1 MIFDFLEGFIIEC
14 ALIITAAGL
23 QNAFILR
30 QGIKKEFVIAVAIT
44 CAICESILV
53 TIGIGGMGALL
64 TAKPTL
70 SNIVTILGIVF
81 LILFAL
87 KSLYTAIRSNEVLDV
102 NKADVKAKTL
112 SQVILTA
119 IAFCWLNPHVILDLT
134 VMGAFSVQYYPH
146 QWVFALGVYAAA
158 FTWFLFLGILG
169 KFLAKPLSSP
179 RTWKGVNVVIAI
191 LCLYMAFNFIHDYD
205 KPHSHDHNHGIN
217 LFNDDHHHG
226 HDHDH

>member
-1 MIFDFLEGFIIEC
+1 MFLDFIEGFIIEC

-70 SNIVTILGIVF
+70 TNIVTILGIIF

-87 KSLYTAIRSNEVLDV
+87 KSLYTAFKSNEVLDI
-102 NKADVKAKTL
+102 NKADTTAKTF
-112 SQVILTA
+112 SSVILTA

-134 VMGAFSVQYYPH
+134 VMGAFSAQYYPH
-146 QWVFALGVYAAA
+146 QWIFAIGVYVAA
-158 FTWFLFLGILG
+158 FTWFLFLGLLG
-169 KFLAKPLSSP
+169 KFLAKPLKNP
-179 RTWKGVNVVIAI
+179 RTWKGINIVIAI
-191 LCLYMAFNFIHDYD
+191 LCLYMAFNFIHDYN
-205 KPHSHDHNHGIN
+205 KPHSHSHDIN
-217 LFNDDHHHG
+217 IFN
-226 HDHDH
+226 HDHDHDHDHNH